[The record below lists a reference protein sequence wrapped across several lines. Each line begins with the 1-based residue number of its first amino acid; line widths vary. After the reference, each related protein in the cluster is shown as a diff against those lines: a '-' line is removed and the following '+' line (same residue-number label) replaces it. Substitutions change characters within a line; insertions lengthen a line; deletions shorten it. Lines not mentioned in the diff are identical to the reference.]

1 MKLYVFG
8 NELIEEDSQA
18 IKLIPR
24 LKKEFPAIRF
34 CSSDPNENFPPE
46 NEKDLIILDTV
57 KGITEARLFDL
68 SDLKEISQSP
78 ISPHDYDLLF
88 HLLLLKKRKIID
100 RVKIIGVPLLYDRTK
115 VVQVKKLIRKLISQL
130 LPGYP

>member
-1 MKLYVFG
+1 MKIYVFG
-8 NELIEEDSQA
+8 NPLVKNDSIPLMMIPELEKS
-18 IKLIPR
+18 
-24 LKKEFPAIRF
+24 FPVIQF
-34 CSSDPNENFPPE
+34 IITDPNENFPPE

>member
-1 MKLYVFG
+1 MKIYVFG
-8 NELIEEDSQA
+8 NPLVKEDSLPV
-18 IKLIPR
+18 KLLPD
-24 LKKEFPAIRF
+24 LSKKFPKIEFIIT
-34 CSSDPNENFPPE
+34 DPNENFPPE

-115 VVQVKKLIRKLISQL
+115 VVQVKNIINRIISQL
-130 LPGYP
+130 FPLNL

>member
-1 MKLYVFG
+1 MKIYVFG
-8 NELIEEDSQA
+8 NPLVKNDSIPLMMIPELEKS
-18 IKLIPR
+18 
-24 LKKEFPAIRF
+24 FPDIQF
-34 CSSDPNENFPPE
+34 IITDPNENFPPE